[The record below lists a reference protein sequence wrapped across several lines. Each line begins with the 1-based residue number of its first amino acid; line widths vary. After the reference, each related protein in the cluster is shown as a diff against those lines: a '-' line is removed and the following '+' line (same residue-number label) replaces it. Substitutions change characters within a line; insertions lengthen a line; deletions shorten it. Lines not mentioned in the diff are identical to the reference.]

1 MSEATAGFPAGF
13 AARPVSTQSISAHAL
28 VRSYEAQWVG
38 DDSDV
43 ELPDRAHGFVGVD
56 MTGWTT
62 AFLEVVDTLF
72 APEMAAAI
80 AALEPDRAASFA
92 AHRQV
97 LVEVIAPTLVPVL
110 IVPGET
116 LEIAP
121 ARALFREALLTGLGQ
136 AYAPAVGNG
145 DPLRACPALPV
156 ISAER
161 AVGAPAPGS
170 IAEALAW
177 SYAFTVAT
185 PQAAQDALL
194 LSVVLN
200 DRPTPRAATVAESP
214 APGAPRGEARSLFE
228 ALARASFELPQIVPH
243 LAAVSAGG
251 DAVVARAALARIDA
265 VIGDVVLTWPAW
277 FAQPLPPAV
286 PDAGPGAGVWH
297 YAIDFG
303 GLPVLG
309 ATRSCD
315 GNDALPPWPAILGF
329 TAPAEDGQAAGSYRP
344 SGSDVA
350 GTSLSFAWAGLPALR
365 VQDAHVA
372 ARVKRN
378 ANLVPAGAP
387 AGTLVDP
394 AFLYLTPAVTGAASV
409 APAVDLSCQTFLVG
423 VDAADLSAAMDD
435 VLAQVLAA
443 PTPGGIATCDVEIAV
458 EACWR
463 VALAD
468 EGMAAESDI
477 PILQVRSCLALSAVA
492 PEEAVPVAAFRAG
505 LLDGLRG
512 WHAAV
517 QPDDGDARIGLAIS
531 LSAVGAQSAPLVRLG
546 RVEIAVPAAR
556 RAWWGERSNA
566 SA

>member
-1 MSEATAGFPAGF
+1 MSEVTAGFPAGF
-13 AARPVSTQSISAHAL
+13 APAPVSTQSISAHAL
-28 VRSYEAQWVG
+28 VRSYRAEWVG

-62 AFLEVVDTLF
+62 AFLEVVDRLF

-80 AALEPDRAASFA
+80 ALLDPDRAASLG
-92 AHRQV
+92 AHRHV
-97 LVEVIAPTLVPVL
+97 LAEVIAATLVPVL

-116 LEIAP
+116 PEIAP

-136 AYAPAVGNG
+136 AYAPAVGKG

-177 SYAFTVAT
+177 SYDFTVAT

-200 DRPTPRAATVAESP
+200 DRPTPAAATVAESP
-214 APGAPRGEARSLFE
+214 APVAPRAAARSLFE

-251 DAVVARAALARIDA
+251 DAAVARAALARIDA
-265 VIGDVVLTWPAW
+265 VIGDVVSTWPAW
-277 FAQPLPPAV
+277 FAQPLAPAV
-286 PDAGPGAGVWH
+286 ADAGPVPAVGADVWH

-303 GLPVLG
+303 GLPLLG
-309 ATRSCD
+309 ATRSCE

-329 TAPAEDGQAAGSYRP
+329 TAPAEDGQPAGSYRP
-344 SGSDVA
+344 LGSDVA
-350 GTSLSFAWAGLPALR
+350 GTSLHFAWAGLPALR

-372 ARVKRN
+372 TRVKRN

-387 AGTLVDP
+387 AGTLVDR
-394 AFLYLTPAVTGAASV
+394 AFVYLTPAVTGAASV
-409 APAVDLSCQTFLVG
+409 APAIDLSCQTFPVG

-443 PTPGGIATCDVEIAV
+443 PTPGGIAIRDVEIAV

-463 VALAD
+463 VALGD

-477 PILQVRSCLALSAVA
+477 PILRVRSRLALTAVA
-492 PEEAVPVAAFRAG
+492 PEGAVPVAAFRAG
-505 LLDGLRG
+505 LLDALRG
-512 WHAAV
+512 WHASV
-517 QPDDGDARIGLAIS
+517 QPDDGEASIGLAIT
-531 LSAVGAQSAPLVRLG
+531 LSAVAAQSAPLVRLG

-556 RAWWGERSNA
+556 PAYWG
-566 SA
+566 

>member
-1 MSEATAGFPAGF
+1 MSEATAGFPVGF
-13 AARPVSTQSISAHAL
+13 APVPVSTQSIAAHAL
-28 VRSYEAQWVG
+28 VRSYREEWVG

-56 MTGWTT
+56 MTAWAT
-62 AFLEVVDTLF
+62 AFLKVVDTLF
-72 APEMAAAI
+72 TPAMGAAI
-80 AALEPDRAASFA
+80 AALEPDRAASLA
-92 AHRQV
+92 AHREV
-97 LVEVIAPTLVPVL
+97 LAEVIAATLVPVL

-116 LEIAP
+116 VEIAP
-121 ARALFREALLTGLGQ
+121 ARALFREALLTGLGR
-136 AYAPAVGNG
+136 AYAPAVGKG

-161 AVGAPAPGS
+161 AVGAPAAGS

-177 SYAFTVAT
+177 SYDLTVAT
-185 PQAAQDALL
+185 QQAAQDALL

-200 DRPTPRAATVAESP
+200 DRPTPAAVTVAESP
-214 APGAPRGEARSLFE
+214 APAAPRAEARSLFE

-243 LAAVSAGG
+243 LVALSAGG
-251 DAVVARAALARIDA
+251 DAAVARAALARIDA
-265 VIGDVVLTWPAW
+265 VIGDVVSTWPAW
-277 FAQPLPPAV
+277 FAQPSSQAA
-286 PDAGPGAGVWH
+286 PDAGPGADVWH

-303 GLPVLG
+303 RLPLLG

-329 TAPAEDGQAAGSYRP
+329 TAPAEDAQPAGSYRP
-344 SGSDVA
+344 SGSDVT
-350 GTSLSFAWAGLPALR
+350 GTSLSFTWAGLPALR

-387 AGTLVDP
+387 AGTLVDR
-394 AFLYLTPAVTGAASV
+394 AFIYLTPAVTGVASV
-409 APAVDLSCQTFLVG
+409 APAIDLSCQTFPVG
-423 VDAADLSAAMDD
+423 VDAPDLSAAMDD

-443 PTPGGIATCDVEIAV
+443 PTPGGIAMCDVEIGV

-463 VALAD
+463 VALGD
-468 EGMAAESDI
+468 EGAAAESDI
-477 PILQVRSCLALSAVA
+477 PILRVQSRLALSAVA

-505 LLDGLRG
+505 LLDAFRS

-517 QPDDGDARIGLAIS
+517 QPDDGGARIGLAIT

-546 RVEIAVPAAR
+546 RVEIAVPTAR
-556 RAWWGERSNA
+556 PGWWG
-566 SA
+566 